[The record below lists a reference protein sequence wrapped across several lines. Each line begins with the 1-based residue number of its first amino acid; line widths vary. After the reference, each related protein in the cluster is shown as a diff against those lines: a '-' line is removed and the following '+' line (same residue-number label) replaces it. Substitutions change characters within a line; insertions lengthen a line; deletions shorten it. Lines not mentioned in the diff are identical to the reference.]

1 VWSYVAGGATGSLA
15 EYSATIGTAW
25 LFDETESVSY
35 NPYDAAAFTVGGALT
50 GGLIYGAGVV
60 WQKTTNLAAGQF
72 RQEAAA
78 TIQKAINGLR
88 GQTQGTALPNKAVIG
103 RLNDITPNKL
113 REGESTLLKHMQGDL
128 GSPKLNWKRN
138 SSVLRQEMNKG
149 LPIRDASLLPSGELA
164 PHPNTFFDME
174 RNLLKILGWIF
185 DTSTGLWRPPTP

>member
-88 GQTQGTALPNKAVIG
+88 NQTQNGTAHNFGPNTLGAAHVPPPRVLQTGGHTITDRTRKA
-103 RLNDITPNKL
+103 LDLTPDQAKRAMEAIKRSVGQSSKDHSHKILSN
-113 REGESTLLKHMQGDL
+113 GD
-128 GSPKLNWKRN
+128 
-138 SSVLRQEMNKG
+138 VL
-149 LPIRDASLLPSGELA
+149 DSHTGELFG
-164 PHPNTFFDME
+164 NLFDFL
-174 RNLLKILGWIF
+174 N
-185 DTSTGLWRPPTP
+185 